1 MQMLDMGNLN
11 NQVPPGW
18 QFGEKMMFSWRFKYS
33 RRRINMIKL
42 RQNLIEKFY
51 ESYTCHQFC
60 SLCFGLRNGLAG

>member
-18 QFGEKMMFSWRFKYS
+18 QFGKKMMFSWRFKYS

-42 RQNLIEKFY
+42 RQNFIEEFY
-51 ESYTCHQFC
+51 
-60 SLCFGLRNGLAG
+60 